1 MRKSAISIVPL
12 ALSFAGPRSITQS
25 GQGFLRLAA
34 REPARH
40 IAVKIAFALAMV
52 LLSACSTSGS
62 LEYRSAPREATTRI
76 EAPPVFL
83 ASPFQASG
91 YTADTINL
99 FDTRVIQALRR
110 ARTETPALALTRE
123 QKVAM
128 WVGVT
133 IVAVYLISEWIEDE
147 VAFFPE

>member
-1 MRKSAISIVPL
+1 MKL
-12 ALSFAGPRSITQS
+12 
-25 GQGFLRLAA
+25 
-34 REPARH
+34 
-40 IAVKIAFALAMV
+40 AFALAMG
-52 LLSACSTSGS
+52 LLSACSTSGP
-62 LEYRSAPREATTRI
+62 LEYRPAPREATTRI
-76 EAPPVFL
+76 GARPAFQS
-83 ASPFQASG
+83 SPFQATG
-91 YTADTINL
+91 YSADTINL
-99 FDTRVIQALRR
+99 FDTRAIQALRR

>member
-1 MRKSAISIVPL
+1 MRKSALSIVPL
-12 ALSFAGPRSITQS
+12 TLPFAGTPPFAQAEP
-25 GQGFLRLAA
+25 GFLRLVT
-34 REPARH
+34 REPARLT
-40 IAVKIAFALAMV
+40 AMKVSVALAMGF
-52 LLSACSTSGS
+52 LSACSASGS

-76 EAPPVFL
+76 EAPPVFQ
-83 ASPFQASG
+83 SPPFQA
-91 YTADTINL
+91 ADYSANTINL
-99 FDTRVIQALRR
+99 FDTRIIPALRR
-110 ARTETPALALTRE
+110 ARSETPALALTRE

>member
-1 MRKSAISIVPL
+1 M
-12 ALSFAGPRSITQS
+12 G
-25 GQGFLRLAA
+25 
-34 REPARH
+34 
-40 IAVKIAFALAMV
+40 
-52 LLSACSTSGS
+52 LLSACTTSGA
-62 LEYRSAPREATTRI
+62 LEHLSVPREAATRI
-76 EAPPVFL
+76 AAPPVL
-83 ASPFQASG
+83 QSPPFQATG
-91 YTADTINL
+91 YSPDKINL
-99 FDTRVIQALRR
+99 FDSRTIRALRR